1 MLDRLISFSLTQRM
15 FTLLM
20 AAIIAA
26 AGGWAF
32 KTIPIDAFPNIS
44 PVQVKMI
51 LKAPGMTPEEV
62 ETRVITPIEME
73 LLGIPNQTILR
84 SAAKYAI
91 ADITLDFEDGT
102 DIYWARQQVAER
114 LAGVRDQLPSNISG
128 GLAPVSTPLSD
139 VYMFTIDGGDLSLE
153 ERRSLLDWT
162 IRPALRTIAGVAD
175 VNSLGGM
182 VRTFE
187 VIPDSTALANARLGV
202 DDILKAIGEG
212 NRNDGAGRLSEGEK
226 ALVVR
231 AAGAVQKPEDL
242 EQIVLKTEDGRVLRL
257 GDVATVRI
265 GSLTRYG
272 AVTKDG
278 EGEAVQGLVLSLRGA
293 DASSIVAHVRA
304 RLEELKPA
312 LPPGVTLNAFYDR
325 SDLIGKAV
333 GTVSKALLEATVL
346 EVLLLLAFLGNL
358 RAAVVVAVTL
368 PFAALMTFV
377 MMKGFG
383 MSANLMSLGGLAI
396 AIGLIVDAAV
406 VVVENT
412 VERIQHGAEGS
423 ADGHVPLLHQIYR
436 AASEVAVPV
445 ASGIFIICLV
455 FLPLLSLQGLEGK
468 LFSPVALTIIFALSG
483 SLLLSLTL
491 IPVLA
496 SYMLRAGAH
505 GEPFLMRVMTRGYKS
520 LLKACL
526 AFPLPV
532 YLTAA
537 SGMVAVVFAYNAVGK
552 SFMPTMDEG
561 SVIMQITKLPSI
573 NLKASIEGD
582 LAIQRMLKEKVPEV
596 ERIVARVGS
605 DELGLDPMGL
615 NETDTFLVLK
625 PKAEW
630 RVQDKDW
637 LVEQLRGAMSEM
649 PGVEFAFTQP
659 IEMRTAEMLTG
670 ARGDLAI
677 KIFGPGLAELS
688 DLAGKI
694 QGVLEKVPGAAEVS
708 TVANDSVDYLQID
721 LDRLAA
727 GRTGLSVTRVEEEL
741 RALLE
746 GASAG
751 LVAEPGRRTEIV
763 VRGAQDVR
771 EDPAAFVATQIAAG
785 DGGVVRAGDIAKLQR
800 VSGPVKIER
809 QDASRFAIV
818 QAYVTGRDLV
828 GFVEDAQRAVAEA
841 VPLPMGY
848 RLVWG
853 GQFENQRRA
862 ATRLSIVVPVAL
874 LLIFGV
880 LFATLR
886 SIRQSLLILANVPF
900 ALVGGVLSLW
910 LAGEYLSVPAS
921 VGFIAL
927 LGIAVLN
934 GLVLVSH
941 FNQLA
946 ATGMPVAQVVFD
958 GAVRRLRPV
967 MMTASIAAFGL
978 VPLLFAS
985 GPGSEIQRPLAIV
998 VIGGLVTS
1006 TALTLVL
1013 LPILFRRFG
1022 LSGERANNE
1031 IRSPRWI
1038 NPFASSRSST
1048 PQALQ
1053 KVSSS

>member
-1 MLDRLISFSLTQRM
+1 MLDRLISFSLTQRV
-15 FTLLM
+15 FILLS
-20 AAIIAA
+20 AVAA
-26 AGGWAF
+26 AVAGAWAF
-32 KTIPIDAFPNIS
+32 RTIPIDAFPNIS

-73 LLGIPNQTILR
+73 LLGIPKQTILR

-114 LAGVRDQLPSNISG
+114 LNGVRDQLPSNISG

-139 VYMFTIDGGDLSLE
+139 VFMFTIDGGNLSLE
-153 ERRSLLDWT
+153 QRRSLLDWT
-162 IRPALRTIAGVAD
+162 IRPALRTLPGVAD
-175 VNSLGGM
+175 VNALGGM

-187 VIPDSTALANARLGV
+187 VIPDAKALAGARLGV
-202 DDILKAIGEG
+202 EDILKAIDEA

-231 AAGAVQKPEDL
+231 AAGAIQRPQDL
-242 EQIVLKTEDGRVLRL
+242 EQIVLKTEGEHVLRL
-257 GDVATVRI
+257 GDVANIGI

-272 AVTKDG
+272 AVTMDG
-278 EGEAVQGLVLSLRGA
+278 QAEAVQGLVLSLRGA
-293 DASSIVAHVRA
+293 DASAIVAAVRA
-304 RLEELKPA
+304 RLDELKPS
-312 LPPGVTLNAFYDR
+312 LPEGVKINVFYDR
-325 SDLIGKAV
+325 SDLIEKAV
-333 GTVSKALLEATVL
+333 GTVSKALIEATVL
-346 EVLLLLAFLGNL
+346 VVVLLLLFLGNL
-358 RAAVVVAVTL
+358 RAAIVVALTL
-368 PFAALMTFV
+368 PFAALATFV
-377 MMKGFG
+377 MMKAFG

-412 VERIQHGAEGS
+412 VERLHHEGDS
-423 ADGHVPLLHQIYR
+423 DIPLLHKVYR
-436 AASEVAVPV
+436 AAGEVAMPV
-445 ASGIFIICLV
+445 ASGILIICLV

-468 LFSPVALTIIFALSG
+468 LFAPVALTIIFALG
-483 SLLLSLTL
+483 ASLILSLTL
-491 IPVLA
+491 IPVLS
-496 SYMLRAGAH
+496 SYLLRGGSH
-505 GEPFLMRVMTRGYKS
+505 GEPLLMRILVRGYRT
-520 LLKACL
+520 LLKGCL
-526 AFPLPV
+526 AFPIAA
-532 YLTAA
+532 YLVAA
-537 SGMVAVVFAYNAVGK
+537 AGIVAVVFAYGAVGK

-582 LAIQRMLKEKVPEV
+582 LRIQRLLKEKVPEV

-625 PKAEW
+625 PKDQW
-630 RVQDKDW
+630 RVPDKEW
-637 LVEQLRGAMSEM
+637 LIEQLRQSMADM

-677 KIFGPGLAELS
+677 KIFGPDLATLS
-688 DLAGKI
+688 GLAGKI
-694 QGVLEKVPGAAEVS
+694 QGALQSVTGASEVS
-708 TVANDSVDYLQID
+708 TVANDNVEYLQID

-727 GRTGLSVTRVEEEL
+727 GRTGLAVTRVEDEL
-741 RALLE
+741 RAMLE
-746 GASAG
+746 GAPAG
-751 LVAEPGRRTEIV
+751 LVSEPGRRTEIV
-763 VRGAQDVR
+763 VRGA
-771 EDPAAFVATQIAAG
+771 EDIRDNPQAFTSTQIAAG
-785 DGGVVRAGDIAKLQR
+785 DGGVVRAGDIAKLER

-809 QDASRFAIV
+809 ENASRFAIV

-828 GFVEDAQRAVAEA
+828 GFVEDAQRTVAEK
-841 VPLPMGY
+841 VELPPGY

-862 ATRLSIVVPVAL
+862 ATRLSVVVPIAL

-886 SIRQSLLILANVPF
+886 SMRQSLLILANVPF

-910 LAGEYLSVPAS
+910 ISGEYLSVPAS

-934 GLVLVSH
+934 GLVLVTH

-946 ATGMPVAQVVFD
+946 ASGMPIGQVVFD

-978 VPLLFAS
+978 VPLLFAT

-1006 TALTLVL
+1006 TALTLLL

-1022 LSGERANNE
+1022 LSGDRDSEE
-1031 IRSPRWI
+1031 IRSPQWI
-1038 NPFASSRSST
+1038 NPFASSRSSIRSA
-1048 PQALQ
+1048 PQMT
-1053 KVSSS
+1053 SSS

>member
-15 FTLLM
+15 FVLLL
-20 AAIIAA
+20 AALIAA

-114 LAGVRDQLPSNISG
+114 LASVRDQLPANISG

-139 VYMFTIDGGDLSLE
+139 VYMFTIDGGDLTLE

-162 IRPALRTIAGVAD
+162 IRPALRTIPGVAD

-187 VIPDSTALANARLGV
+187 VVPDSSALANARLGV

-231 AAGAVQKPEDL
+231 AAGAVQKPQDL
-242 EQIVLKTEDGRVLRL
+242 EQIVLKVDGERVLRL
-257 GDVATVRI
+257 GDVAAVRI

-293 DASSIVAHVRA
+293 DASSIVANVRQ
-304 RLEELKPA
+304 RLEELKPS
-312 LPPGVTLNAFYDR
+312 LPQGVTLNVFYDR
-325 SDLIGKAV
+325 SELIGKAV
-333 GTVSKALLEATVL
+333 STVSKALLEATALVI
-346 EVLLLLAFLGNL
+346 VLLLAFLGNL
-358 RAAVVVAVTL
+358 RAAIVVAVTL
-368 PFAALMTFV
+368 PFAALVTFV
-377 MMKGFG
+377 MMKAFG

-412 VERIQHGAEGS
+412 VERLQHGS
-423 ADGHVPLLHQIYR
+423 DGRIPVLHQVYR
-436 AASEVAVPV
+436 AAGEVSVPV

-468 LFSPVALTIIFALSG
+468 LFAPVALTIIFALSG
-483 SLLLSLTL
+483 SLVLSLTL
-491 IPVLA
+491 IPVLS
-496 SYMLRAGAH
+496 SYVLSTHAH
-505 GEPFLMRVMTRGYKS
+505 GEPLLMRLLTRGYKA

-537 SGMVAVVFAYNAVGK
+537 SGIVAVYFAYNAVGK

-561 SVIMQITKLPSI
+561 SVIMQITKHPSI

-582 LAIQRMLKEKVPEV
+582 LLVQRLLKEKVPEV
-596 ERIVARVGS
+596 ERVVARVGS

-625 PKAEW
+625 PKREW

-637 LVEQLRGAMSEM
+637 LVEQLRTSMAEM

-677 KIFGPGLAELS
+677 KIFGPDLAMLS
-688 DLAGKI
+688 DLAGRI
-694 QGVLEKVPGAAEVS
+694 QGVLEKVRGAAEVS
-708 TVANDSVDYLQID
+708 TVANDTVDYLQID

-727 GRTGLSVTRVEEEL
+727 GRTGLSITRVEEEL

-746 GASAG
+746 GSSAG
-751 LVAEPGRRTEIV
+751 LVSEPGRRTEIV
-763 VRGAQDVR
+763 VRGAADVR
-771 EDPAAFVATQIAAG
+771 EDPAAFVSTQIAAG

-809 QDASRFAIV
+809 QNASRFAIV

-828 GFVEDAQRAVAEA
+828 GFVEDAQRAVSEA

-910 LAGEYLSVPAS
+910 ITGEYLSVPAS

-985 GPGSEIQRPLAIV
+985 GPGSEIQKPLAIV

-1022 LSGERANNE
+1022 LSGEKANNE
-1031 IRSPRWI
+1031 IRSPRWT

-1048 PQALQ
+1048 LQ
-1053 KVSSS
+1053 PLPKASSN

>member
-1 MLDRLISFSLTQRM
+1 MLRGLIAFSLTQRVFM
-15 FTLLM
+15 LILAAGLATL
-20 AAIIAA
+20 
-26 AGGWAF
+26 GGWAF

-62 ETRVITPIEME
+62 ETRVITPLEME
-73 LLGIPNQTILR
+73 LLGIPRQTILR
-84 SAAKYAI
+84 SAAKYAV

-114 LAGVRDQLPSNISG
+114 LAGVRGDLPSTVTG

-139 VYMFTIDGGDLSLE
+139 VFMFTIEGGDLSLE
-153 ERRSLLDWT
+153 QRRSLLDWT
-162 IRPALRTIAGVAD
+162 IRPALRTIPGVAD
-175 VNSLGGM
+175 VNALGGM

-187 VIPDSTALANARLGV
+187 VTPDGAALAAAGLGV
-202 DDILKAIGEG
+202 DDLLKAIEEN

-231 AAGAVQKPEDL
+231 AAGAIQTPEDL
-242 EQIVLKTEDGRVLRL
+242 KQIVLKSQDGRVLRVE
-257 GDVATVRI
+257 DVAQVRI

-278 EGEAVQGLVLSLRGA
+278 KGEAVEGLVLSLRGS
-293 DASSIVAHVRA
+293 DASAIVKSVRE
-304 RLEELKPA
+304 RLDELKPS
-312 LPPGVTLNAFYDR
+312 LPDGVKLEVFYDR
-325 SDLIGKAV
+325 SDLIKSAV
-333 GTVSKALLEATVL
+333 GSVTKALLEATGLVI
-346 EVLLLLAFLGNL
+346 LLLLAFLGNL
-358 RAAVVVAVTL
+358 RAAVVVAITL
-368 PFAALMTFV
+368 PFAALLTFV
-377 MMKGFG
+377 MMKVFG

-406 VVVENT
+406 VVVENA
-412 VERIQHGAEGS
+412 VERLQHGG
-423 ADGHVPLLHQIYR
+423 DNIPLLHHIYR

-445 ASGIFIICLV
+445 ASGILIICLV

-468 LFSPVALTIIFALSG
+468 LFGPVALTIIFALSG

-491 IPVLA
+491 IPVL
-496 SYMLRAGAH
+496 SSFMLSTGAH
-505 GEPFLMRVMTRGYKS
+505 GEPLLMRILTRGYRA
-520 LLKACL
+520 LLSACL

-532 YLTAA
+532 YLIAA
-537 SGMVAVVFAYNAVGK
+537 GGIAAVVVAYGAIGK
-552 SFMPTMDEG
+552 AFMPTMDEG
-561 SVIMQITKLPSI
+561 SVIMQITKLPSVS
-573 NLKASIEGD
+573 LKASIDGD
-582 LAIQRMLKEKVPEV
+582 LMIQRALKERVPEV

-605 DELGLDPMGL
+605 DELGLDPMGP

-625 PKAEW
+625 PKSQW
-630 RVQDKDW
+630 RVPDKDW
-637 LVEQLRGAMSEM
+637 LIERLREAMADIK
-649 PGVEFAFTQP
+649 GVEFAFTQP

-677 KIFGPGLAELS
+677 KIFGPDLATLS
-688 DLAGKI
+688 DLSGKI
-694 QGVLEKVPGAAEVS
+694 QSVLSKVPGAAEVS
-708 TVANDSVDYLQID
+708 TVANDTVDYMQID
-721 LDRLAA
+721 INRLTT
-727 GRTGLSVTRVEEEL
+727 GRTGLTVTHLQDNL

-746 GASAG
+746 GMPAG
-751 LVAEPGRRTEIV
+751 LVSEPGRRTNIV
-763 VRGAQDVR
+763 IRGGDDVR
-771 EDPAAFVATQIAAG
+771 QSPGLFAQTQLAAG
-785 DGGVVRAGDIAKLQR
+785 DGGLVRVDDIAKVSR
-800 VSGPVKIER
+800 VAGPVKIER
-809 QDASRFAIV
+809 ENASRFAIV
-818 QAYVTGRDLV
+818 QAYVNGRDLV
-828 GFVEDAQRAVAEA
+828 GFVEDAQRAVEA
-841 VPLPMGY
+841 QVPLPAGY

-862 ATRLSIVVPVAL
+862 ATRLSIVVPIAI

-886 SIRQSLLILANVPF
+886 SMRQSLLILANVPF

-910 LAGEYLSVPAS
+910 MSGAYLSVPAS

-941 FNQLA
+941 FNHLVA
-946 ATGMPVAQVVFD
+946 NGMPVAQVVLE
-958 GAVRRLRPV
+958 GSIRRLRPV

-985 GPGSEIQRPLAIV
+985 GPGSEIQKPLAIV

-1006 TALTLVL
+1006 TALTLIL

-1022 LSGERANNE
+1022 LGRDAQTQQLGRPE
-1031 IRSPRWI
+1031 WI
-1038 NPFASSRSST
+1038 SPFANSPSST
-1048 PQALQ
+1048 RQTSAIA
-1053 KVSSS
+1053 SSN

>member
-1 MLDRLISFSLTQRM
+1 MLDKLIAFSLTQRVL
-15 FTLLM
+15 TLLL
-20 AAIIAA
+20 AFATAV
-26 AGGWAF
+26 AGGYAF
-32 KTIPIDAFPNIS
+32 KNIPIDAFPNIS

-62 ETRVITPIEME
+62 ETRVITPIELE
-73 LLGIPNQTILR
+73 ILGIPHQTILR

-114 LAGVRDQLPSNISG
+114 LASVRDQLPSNVTG

-139 VYMFTIDGGDLSLE
+139 VFMFTIDGGDLSLE

-162 IRPALRTIAGVAD
+162 IRPALRTIPGVAD
-175 VNSLGGM
+175 VNALGGT

-187 VIPDSTALANARLGV
+187 VVPDPMALAAARLGV
-202 DDILKAIGEG
+202 EDIMNAIDET

-231 AAGAVQKPEDL
+231 AAGAIQKPDDL
-242 EQIVLKTEDGRVLRL
+242 RQIVLKGEQGRVLRL
-257 GDVATVRI
+257 GDVATIRI

-293 DASSIVAHVRA
+293 DASAIVSQVRV
-304 RLEELKPA
+304 RLEELKSSLPA
-312 LPPGVTLNAFYDR
+312 GVTLNVFYDR
-325 SDLIGKAV
+325 SDLIAKAV
-333 GTVSKALLEATVL
+333 GTVSKALVEATALV
-346 EVLLLLAFLGNL
+346 VLLLLAFLGNL
-358 RAAVVVAVTL
+358 RAAIVVAVTL
-368 PFAALMTFV
+368 PFAALVTFS
-377 MMKGFG
+377 MMKAFG

-412 VERIQHGAEGS
+412 VERLHDTGQPQN
-423 ADGHVPLLHQIYR
+423 VPLLHKVYR

-445 ASGIFIICLV
+445 ASGILIICLV

-468 LFSPVALTIIFALSG
+468 LFAPVALTIIFALSG
-483 SLLLSLTL
+483 SLVISLTL
-491 IPVLA
+491 IPVLS
-496 SYMLRAGAH
+496 SYVLRESVH
-505 GEPFLMRVMTRGYKS
+505 GEPLLMRFMARGYKA
-520 LLKACL
+520 LLKGCL

-532 YLTAA
+532 YALSAA
-537 SGMVAVVFAYNAVGK
+537 GIAAVVLAYNAVGK

-561 SVIMQITKLPSI
+561 SVILQITKLPSI

-582 LAIQRMLKEKVPEV
+582 LLIQRLLKDNVPEV

-625 PKAEW
+625 PKHEW
-630 RVQDKDW
+630 RVQNKDW
-637 LVEQLRGAMSEM
+637 LVEQLREAMAGM

-677 KIFGPGLAELS
+677 KIFGPDLAMLS
-688 DLAGKI
+688 DLAEKI
-694 QGVLEKVPGAAEVS
+694 QTTLRGVQGASEVS
-708 TVANDSVDYLQID
+708 TVANDTVDYLQIE

-727 GRTGLSVTRVEEEL
+727 GRTGLSVTRVEDEL
-741 RALLE
+741 RAMLE
-746 GASAG
+746 GTPAG
-751 LVAEPGRRTEIV
+751 LVTEPGRRTQIV
-763 VRGAQDVR
+763 IRGAADVR
-771 EDPAAFVATQIAAG
+771 EDPAAFVSTQLASG
-785 DGGVVRAGDIAKLQR
+785 DGGLVRAGDIAKLER

-809 QDASRFAIV
+809 QNASRFAIV

-828 GFVEDAQRAVAEA
+828 GFVEDAQRAIASA
-841 VPLPMGY
+841 VPLPLGY
-848 RLVWG
+848 RLEWG

-862 ATRLSIVVPVAL
+862 ATRLSIVVPAAL
-874 LLIFGV
+874 LMIFGV

-886 SIRQSLLILANVPF
+886 SVRQSLLILANIPF
-900 ALVGGVLSLW
+900 ALVGGMLSLW
-910 LAGEYLSVPAS
+910 MSGEYLSVPAS

-946 ATGMPVAQVVFD
+946 AAGMPIKDVVFE

-978 VPLLFAS
+978 VPLLFAD

-1006 TALTLVL
+1006 TALTLIL

-1022 LSGERANNE
+1022 VSEDRAHNE
-1031 IRSPRWI
+1031 IRSPQWT
-1038 NPFASSRSST
+1038 NPFASSQSST
-1048 PQALQ
+1048 RRTSQTI
-1053 KVSSS
+1053 S

>member
-1 MLDRLISFSLTQRM
+1 MLERLISFSLTQRM
-15 FTLLM
+15 FTLLL
-20 AAIIAA
+20 AAIIAV

-73 LLGIPNQTILR
+73 LLGIPHQTILR

-139 VYMFTIDGGDLSLE
+139 VYMFTIDGGDLTLE

-162 IRPALRTIAGVAD
+162 IRPALRTIPGVAD

-187 VIPDSTALANARLGV
+187 VVPDSSALANARLGV
-202 DDILKAIGEG
+202 EDILQAIGEG

-231 AAGAVQKPEDL
+231 AAGAVQRPADL
-242 EQIVLKTEDGRVLRL
+242 EQIVLKNADGRVLRL

-272 AVTKDG
+272 AVTKDA

-293 DASSIVAHVRA
+293 DASAIVAKVRE
-304 RLEELKPA
+304 RLVELKPA
-312 LPPGVTLNAFYDR
+312 LPPGVSLNAFYDR
-325 SDLIGKAV
+325 SELIEKAV
-333 GTVSKALLEATVL
+333 GTVSKALMEATVL
-346 EVLLLLAFLGNL
+346 VVILLLAFLGNL
-358 RAAVVVAVTL
+358 RAAIVVAVTL

-377 MMKGFG
+377 MMKAFG

-412 VERIQHGAEGS
+412 VERLQHGS
-423 ADGHVPLLHQIYR
+423 DSHVPLLHQIYR
-436 AASEVAVPV
+436 SASEVAVPV
-445 ASGIFIICLV
+445 ASGILIICLV

-491 IPVLA
+491 IPVLS
-496 SYMLRAGAH
+496 SYVLRTGQH
-505 GEPFLMRVMTRGYKS
+505 HEPILMRILTHGYKG

-526 AFPLPV
+526 AFPLPA

-537 SGMVAVVFAYNAVGK
+537 GGIVAVFFAYGAVGK

-582 LAIQRMLKEKVPEV
+582 LLIQRLLKEKVPEV

-615 NETDTFLVLK
+615 NETDAFLVLK
-625 PKAEW
+625 PKTEW
-630 RVQDKDW
+630 RVHDKDW
-637 LVEQLRGAMSEM
+637 LIEQLRAAMSEM

-677 KIFGPGLAELS
+677 KIFGPDLAELS
-688 DLAGKI
+688 SLAGKI
-694 QGVLEKVPGAAEVS
+694 QGVLQKVEGAAEVS
-708 TVANDSVDYLQID
+708 TVANDSVEYLQID
-721 LDRLAA
+721 LDRLSA

-763 VRGAQDVR
+763 VRGALGVR
-771 EDPAAFVATQIAAG
+771 EDPAAFVSTQIAAG
-785 DGGVVRAGDIAKLQR
+785 DGGVVRAGDIAKLLR

-841 VPLPMGY
+841 VPMPMGY

-862 ATRLSIVVPVAL
+862 ATRLSIVVPVAV

-886 SIRQSLLILANVPF
+886 SMRQSLLILANVPF

-910 LAGEYLSVPAS
+910 IAGEYLSVPAS

-941 FNQLA
+941 FNQLS
-946 ATGMPVAQVVFD
+946 ATGMPIEQVVFE

-978 VPLLFAS
+978 VPLLFAN

-1022 LSGERANNE
+1022 LTGEGANNE
-1031 IRSPRWI
+1031 LRSPRWI

-1053 KVSSS
+1053 TTSSN